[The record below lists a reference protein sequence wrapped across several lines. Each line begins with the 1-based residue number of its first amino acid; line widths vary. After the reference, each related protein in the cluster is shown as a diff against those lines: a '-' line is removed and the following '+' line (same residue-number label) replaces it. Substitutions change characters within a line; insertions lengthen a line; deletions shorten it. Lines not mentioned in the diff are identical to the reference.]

1 MRFQT
6 TTRRKFSNTSVMHIQ
21 TSVKYPH
28 RNSLKCLNFAT
39 GQVNTTY
46 NKLTRNGMKA
56 AIISTAML
64 MLFATTAVSCGND
77 DYDSYTGQNVVN
89 GTDNG
94 ESENDSTQQSNNNGQ
109 NEEEMTRKI
118 TISAGGANFTAT
130 LADNRT
136 AQAFA
141 SLLPLTLDMN
151 ELNGNE
157 KYFYLDSSLP
167 ADSSNPGTIN
177 TGDIMLYGSDCLV
190 LFYKTFS
197 TSYSYTRIGSVDNPQ
212 QLAEALGRGNVK
224 VTFSAAE

>member
-1 MRFQT
+1 
-6 TTRRKFSNTSVMHIQ
+6 
-21 TSVKYPH
+21 
-28 RNSLKCLNFAT
+28 
-39 GQVNTTY
+39 
-46 NKLTRNGMKA
+46 MKA
-56 AIISTAML
+56 AIISMAML
-64 MLFATTAVSCGND
+64 MFFATTAVSCGND

-141 SLLPLTLDMN
+141 SMLPLTLDMN

-157 KYFYLDSSLP
+157 KYFYLDN
-167 ADSSNPGTIN
+167 NPGTIN
-177 TGDIMLYGSDCLV
+177 AGDIMLYGSDCLV

>member
-1 MRFQT
+1 
-6 TTRRKFSNTSVMHIQ
+6 
-21 TSVKYPH
+21 
-28 RNSLKCLNFAT
+28 
-39 GQVNTTY
+39 
-46 NKLTRNGMKA
+46 
-56 AIISTAML
+56 ML
-64 MLFATTAVSCGND
+64 MFFVTTAVSCGND

-141 SLLPLTLDMN
+141 SMLPLTLDMN

-157 KYFYLDSSLP
+157 KYFHLDSSLP
-167 ADSSNPGTIN
+167 ADSNNPGTIN
-177 TGDIMLYGSDCLV
+177 AGDIMLYGSDCLV

-197 TSYSYTRIGSVDNPQ
+197 TSYSYTRVGSVDNPQ
-212 QLAEALGRGNVK
+212 QLA
-224 VTFSAAE
+224 

>member
-1 MRFQT
+1 
-6 TTRRKFSNTSVMHIQ
+6 
-21 TSVKYPH
+21 
-28 RNSLKCLNFAT
+28 
-39 GQVNTTY
+39 
-46 NKLTRNGMKA
+46 MKA

-141 SLLPLTLDMN
+141 SMLPLTLDMN

-167 ADSSNPGTIN
+167 ADSNNPGTIN
-177 TGDIMLYGSDCLV
+177 AGDIMLYGSDCLV

-197 TSYSYTRIGSVDNPQ
+197 TSYSYTRVGKVDNPQ
-212 QLAEALGRGNVK
+212 QLETALGRSAVT